1 MGIVEGEAGVMAI
14 CSQLCY
20 GGVRLNS
27 TGDSDEASSCLELL
41 LGAWARLEVRV
52 GLQLTGAAIN

>member
-1 MGIVEGEAGVMAI
+1 MV
-14 CSQLCY
+14 
-20 GGVRLNS
+20 GVRLNS
-27 TGDSDEASSCLELL
+27 TGDSDEGSSCLELL